1 MGKSFFHSLKL
12 CVNKAKKNPKQN
24 STGLLLKF
32 IPSDYLD
39 CIGNTTLFT
48 FWKYNVYQK

>member
-1 MGKSFFHSLKL
+1 M
-12 CVNKAKKNPKQN
+12 CEKKQKKI
-24 STGLLLKF
+24 SIGLTLKF
-32 IPSDYLD
+32 IPPNYLD